1 MAQVQ
6 PPRQIN
12 SDGTV
17 TVRCRECG
25 KDICRMIYRGF
36 LSSVCEECS
45 TGRVSPYSNLPE
57 PMDHAPLYN
66 TVEEDADPEHE
77 RIGLVQYIFRAIGFG
92 RAKSDAPGPQSEATA
107 KRKKRRGLFAEP
119 DEED

>member
-1 MAQVQ
+1 MGPSWVSDDLQRAGAGQCTFSIQKCGGIMAQVQ

-66 TVEEDADPEHE
+66 TVEEDAD
-77 RIGLVQYIFRAIGFG
+77 
-92 RAKSDAPGPQSEATA
+92 
-107 KRKKRRGLFAEP
+107 
-119 DEED
+119 